1 MVLKYAEKLQN
12 TSLCYSLQILKG
24 LFFKDL
30 HKCNSVQADKII
42 FVIEMI
48 AFEHMTLSNK

>member
-12 TSLCYSLQILKG
+12 TSLCYSLQILTG